1 MSVNSILSIIMA
13 DLTSG
18 IAGMLITTGIV
29 LIFGEIIPQSLCSR
43 YALII
48 GAHTMWI
55 LYIFVA
61 ITFPLSFPLAA
72 ILDKMLGEDAGN
84 VYNKNKMK
92 RLFEMYE
99 NEKLLDPQERRILTA
114 ALELHERKTFEVM
127 TPLDR
132 AFMLDIDLVVD
143 KELLRTI
150 YTKGYSRIP
159 VYEGSRDRT
168 VGILLTRDLI
178 LINPEKNKRITIR
191 QLQSMLVRDV
201 VQIDHMTK
209 LEPVLTFFKKG
220 QSHMAVVTKVEVV
233 QDKDPE
239 LKMIGIITLEDIIE
253 ELVDDQEDEDL
264 KALQGE
270 QLRHKE
276 KLILLFSDQNKSGS
290 NGNALSDVEVHAVI
304 EFLQKQI
311 KAFSANRMK

>member
-1 MSVNSILSIIMA
+1 
-13 DLTSG
+13 
-18 IAGMLITTGIV
+18 
-29 LIFGEIIPQSLCSR
+29 
-43 YALII
+43 
-48 GAHTMWI
+48 
-55 LYIFVA
+55 
-61 ITFPLSFPLAA
+61 
-72 ILDKMLGEDAGN
+72 
-84 VYNKNKMK
+84 MK

-127 TPLDR
+127 KPLDG
-132 AFMLDIDLVVD
+132 AYMLDIDLVVD

-150 YTKGYSRIP
+150 YSKGYSRIP
-159 VYEGSRDRT
+159 VYEGSRDRI

-178 LINPEKNKRITIR
+178 LINPEKNKKITIR

-253 ELVDDQEDEDL
+253 ELVDDQEDEEL
-264 KALQGE
+264 RALQG
-270 QLRHKE
+270 
-276 KLILLFSDQNKSGS
+276 
-290 NGNALSDVEVHAVI
+290 
-304 EFLQKQI
+304 
-311 KAFSANRMK
+311 